1 MSNKTSEPSAI
12 DGAFLRALQE
22 HRGGAI
28 LTDLAEAMRKAV
40 EAAQRVG
47 KTASLS
53 LDVTFSP
60 NGNAIAFAA
69 EVSVKLP
76 KEPPYAGIFFADESC
91 NLFRND
97 PMQKDLAPL
106 KTIETD
112 TAETADLRKAV
123 NE

>member
-1 MSNKTSEPSAI
+1 MSKQTEPVATV

-22 HRGGAI
+22 HNGGKV
-28 LTDLAEAMRKAV
+28 LTDLSEAMRKAV
-40 EAAQRVG
+40 EAARTHG

-76 KEPPYAGIFFADESC
+76 KPAPYAGVFFYDESN

-97 PMQKDLAPL
+97 PMRPELPPLRTVEETDNQPL
-106 KTIETD
+106 K
-112 TAETADLRKAV
+112 KAV